1 MDELELTLLSDE
13 DIWGNDSL
21 NVFHKYGTIAAITDL
36 VILTGGY
43 CDDSCTYMVPDDHSL
58 KGRTGWFYTRTA
70 SIDGDVRGVDL
81 DGSRGWDDRFKR
93 TGAVRPALLSSS
105 IFSQIFPNRVRGY
118 DGVEEVEY
126 GEYPQYAPDAR
137 MQRILTD
144 KYRSGSLLKTGRT
157 YTFDSTEY
165 DYYLQGFQPVKY
177 EEYEYN
183 GKKYIRVK
191 ANSDYGDKKFKL
203 SNGKSY
209 RNGNYVWIEVSPVIW
224 LIDDRTKTLVSKRG
238 LLAGIRFQTE
248 KKRYYGHFLGTE
260 MKWYLDNYMVKDLFQ
275 SVRTNDKSEKIS
287 QIVEEIK
294 QLLSV
299 YYGSEDILGEVDDL
313 INKYN
318 SDVKQ
323 IFESKSQG
331 FTLST
336 NNVDK
341 DFLYAKLVSNL
352 EDVLSKVKAS
362 SEKYKEYAKMLDL
375 TKKSI
380 SILDGEILEEVTD
393 DLLKDIV
400 TIKQVVLPFLNDKN
414 RVVEIK
420 NIFLEEEKDINA
432 YLRENE
438 DSKIKKYHTLEE
450 FKLGVRKKLQ
460 PYLMNLSSEVRN
472 KDLINEIKD
481 GYVKLSNGLFEKS
494 KDDYIN
500 YFLDEAKALISEISS
515 RGNDKD
521 KERMKTILANKP
533 KFSDDLVESL
543 TIIVDLYGSLYKI
556 LLDIQ
561 KREESYRELDDYTI
575 RIGNVKSG
583 K

>member
-1 MDELELTLLSDE
+1 MIEVDELELTLLSDE

-21 NVFHKYGTIAAITDL
+21 NVFHIHKYGTIAAITDL

-43 CDDSCTYMVPDDHSL
+43 CSDSCFYMAPDDHSL

-70 SIDGDVRGVDL
+70 TIDGDMLGVGEN
-81 DGSRGWDDRFKR
+81 GSRGYRYRYDRD
-93 TGAVRPALLSSS
+93 GAVRPVLLSSS

-157 YTFDSTEY
+157 YTFG
-165 DYYLQGFQPVKY
+165 YYLQGFQPVKY

-191 ANSDYGDKKFKL
+191 ANSDYGDKKFIL

-209 RNGNYVWIEVSPVIW
+209 RNGDYVWIEVSPVIW

-248 KKRYYGHFLGTE
+248 KKRYYGHFLETE

-275 SVRTNDKSEKIS
+275 SVRTNDKSKKIS

-380 SILDGEILEEVTD
+380 SILDGETLEEVTD

-432 YLRENE
+432 YLRGNE

-500 YFLDEAKALISEISS
+500 YFLDEAKVLISEISS